1 MLILINKNIIFIVSI
16 LLLPLYSYSFEKK
29 VDVHT
34 SNFPPY
40 SFKKDE
46 KQEGYATEL
55 VKYSLNQLNYEI
67 KIQELPYPR
76 AITYTLNKPNTI
88 MYPLVR
94 TKENEN
100 QFYWIGKIS
109 HQEMHFF
116 RLKNRAHIEIKYLE
130 DLKKYKI
137 GVKRGSY
144 NINYLKNNGIDK
156 IEELTDTIQNI
167 LMLSLSRV
175 DLVLLEELE
184 FLHSIEKYNKKN
196 KKKIDFDDFEKVASF
211 PFSKNINPLFIA
223 INKNSNP
230 KFIRAFKKSF
240 EDTLKKNKL
249 IEVANWWTEKSHEKM
264 INIYKKALEKEGY
277 FWVDYTFEGGAG
289 ENMQKVL
296 EVREE
301 TKRRPHAIQTY
312 LGKES
317 QELFKKGMLIDL
329 NELAKNEK
337 WEEKLPSF
345 INETIQYKGDYFAAP
360 VNMQRVN
367 WIWINP
373 KVFKLSKAKI
383 PKNWQEFY
391 EALEKIKKAGFIPLA
406 IGSEAWQIGTLFEN
420 IVLGIGGID
429 FYKKALIELDID
441 TLKSSKMLD
450 IFKNFRKIQKFTDEE
465 KEGRTWVEATRL
477 IANGEAAMYF
487 MGDWTKGILLDEG
500 LKYGEDG
507 FLAIATPNT
516 EDIFL
521 NNTDV
526 FVFPKINRSAILAQ
540 KALAKVIMKNGV
552 QEKFNMAKGSIPV
565 NQKARIKNFDELSKK
580 SIKVFKKGNIVTS
593 FTFRQN
599 VSKKMHDEI
608 INLINEFFNSNMKEE
623 LAIKELLEIVN
634 KNSLKKVKDHGPIH

>member
-1 MLILINKNIIFIVSI
+1 MLILISKNIIFIVFI

-29 VDVHT
+29 VDVFT

-40 SFKKDE
+40 SFKKEE
-46 KQEGYATEL
+46 KQVGYATEL
-55 VKYSLNQLNYEI
+55 IKYSLNQLNYKI
-67 KIQELPYPR
+67 NIQELPYSR
-76 AITYTLNKPNTI
+76 AIIHTLNKPNTI

-109 HQEMHFF
+109 HQETHFF
-116 RLKNRAHIEIKYLE
+116 KLKNKSNIEIKSLE

-184 FLHSIEKYNKKN
+184 FFHSIEKYNKKN
-196 KKKIDFDDFEKVASF
+196 KKKIDFNDFEKVASF

-264 INIYKKALEKEGY
+264 INVYKKALEKEGY

-317 QELFKKGMLIDL
+317 QEMFKKGMLIDL
-329 NELAKNEK
+329 NELAKDEK

-345 INETIQYKGDYFAAP
+345 INEKIQYKGDYFAVP

-367 WIWINP
+367 LIWINP

-391 EALEKIKKAGFIPLA
+391 EASKKIKKAGFIPLA
-406 IGSEAWQIGTLFEN
+406 IGSKPWQIGTLFEN
-420 IVLGIGGID
+420 IVLGIGGMN

-441 TLKSSKMLD
+441 TLKNPLMID
-450 IFKNFRKIQKFTDEE
+450 IFKNFRKIQKFTDKN

-477 IANGEAAMYF
+477 IANGKAAMYF
-487 MGDWTKGILLDEG
+487 MGDWAKGILLEEG
-500 LKYGEDG
+500 LKYGKEG
-507 FLAIATPNT
+507 FLVIATFGT

-526 FVFPKINRSAILAQ
+526 FVFPKLKKDAVLAQ
-540 KALAKVIMKNGV
+540 KSLARIIMKKDI
-552 QEKFNMAKGSIPV
+552 QEKFNIEKGSLPV
-565 NQKARIKNFDELSKK
+565 NQKVSINSFDEISKI
-580 SIKVFKKGNIVTS
+580 SIETIKKGNIVPS
-593 FTFRQN
+593 FNFRQN
-599 VSKKMHDEI
+599 VSKEI
-608 INLINEFFNSNMKEE
+608 HSAVIELISEFFNSNMREE
-623 LAIKELLEIVN
+623 IAIKKLIRIVN
-634 KNSLKKVKDHGPIH
+634 ENRIKKADTNELVY